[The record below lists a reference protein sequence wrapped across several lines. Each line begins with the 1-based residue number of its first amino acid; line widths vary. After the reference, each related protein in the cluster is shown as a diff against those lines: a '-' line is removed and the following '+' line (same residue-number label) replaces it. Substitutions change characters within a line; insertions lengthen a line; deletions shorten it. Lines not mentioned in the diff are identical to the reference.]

1 MSMLRPKPFDGV
13 LFGKIILGSGFVILA
28 ATVAVAAFVFGAR

>member
-1 MSMLRPKPFDGV
+1 MSMFRPKPFDGV

-28 ATVAVAAFVFGAR
+28 ATVTAFVFGAR